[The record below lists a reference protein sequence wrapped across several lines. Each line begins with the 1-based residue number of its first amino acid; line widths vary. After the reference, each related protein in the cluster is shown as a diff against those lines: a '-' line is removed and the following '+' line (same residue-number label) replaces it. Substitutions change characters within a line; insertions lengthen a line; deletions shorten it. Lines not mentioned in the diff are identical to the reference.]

1 MTQKATA
8 VQAGAAAAQKIGPEL
23 FEVTLAKPH
32 PHAGTDHPP
41 GDKIKVTAR
50 QREWLQGLE
59 VIANAEEK

>member
-8 VQAGAAAAQKIGPEL
+8 VQAGDAAAQKKAPEL

-32 PHAGTDHPP
+32 THAGKDHKP

-50 QREWLQGLE
+50 QRAWLQGLE
-59 VIANAEEK
+59 VIAKTEEK